1 MSKLK
6 PIGSEKLQGIEK
18 LQRMMQIATYKE
30 HLPNPIN
37 ETSSTDYRI
46 TLADGHTYEI
56 VKERLG
62 YIIKKQVN
70 ESTSDYIDHM
80 KNRKHFSSYSAAMRK
95 LNLMAGEINRV
106 NGVSEG
112 ISLFTEDKKYM
123 LKAPQPKMEAPTETP
138 SDLPPSPS
146 PSPSPEDA
154 MSTPP
159 SDEELPISPEGEESP
174 TDDMGDMGG
183 MGEEPSTDDMP
194 DMGEEPLEGGE
205 GEPVTFKSIQKLT
218 GKLAQKIRDYSG
230 EDELSSKDVKY
241 VINSIL
247 SSLDLNSLDEEDKE
261 EILTRFEGEEDSD
274 YGMDDMGSEDDEN
287 DELDFDSQEEVP
299 GQEEPKPEEMGE
311 GWMDEMEFKEEDY
324 VKSALDSIFK
334 ESTIEKVLKGYV
346 VVNENEKKFVKEK
359 KKEQKVISE
368 SKKVKYNREIERLS
382 LTETQ
387 AEVSKKIVNNFPY
400 ITFVGKTN
408 KGNLVFENKNK
419 QLKVSPQG
427 NIL

>member
-18 LQRMMQIATYKE
+18 LQRMMEIATYKE
-30 HLPNPIN
+30 HLPNLIN

-46 TLADGHTYEI
+46 TLADGNTYEI

-62 YIIKKQVN
+62 YIIKKQIN

-95 LNLMAGEINRV
+95 LNLMAGEINRL

-123 LKAPQPKMEAPTETP
+123 LKTPQPKVEAPTEAP
-138 SDLPPSPS
+138 SDLPPAPE
-146 PSPSPEDA
+146 PSPEDA
-154 MSTPP
+154 MPTPP
-159 SDEELPISPEGEESP
+159 SDEELPMSPEGEEPSMDGM
-174 TDDMGDMGG
+174 DDMGDEPSMDGMDD
-183 MGEEPSTDDMP
+183 MGEEPS
-194 DMGEEPLEGGE
+194 EGG
-205 GEPVTFKSIQKLT
+205 PVTFKSIQKLT

-247 SSLDLNSLDEEDKE
+247 SSLDLNLLDEEDKE
-261 EILTRFEGEEDSD
+261 EILTRFEAEEESD
-274 YGMDDMGSEDDEN
+274 YGMDDMGSSEDEM
-287 DELDFDSQEEVP
+287 SS
-299 GQEEPKPEEMGE
+299 EEPDMSSEEEPMPEPEGEMAE
-311 GWMDEMEFKEEDY
+311 GWMDESWMDEGEFNEANY
-324 VKSALDSIFK
+324 VETALNSIFK

-346 VVNENEKKFVKEK
+346 VINENEKKFVKEK
-359 KKEQKVISE
+359 KKEQQVISE
-368 SKKVKYNREIERLS
+368 SKKVRYSKEIERLS
-382 LTETQ
+382 LTEAQ
-387 AEVSKKIVNNFPY
+387 SEISKKIVNNFPF

-408 KGNLVFENKNK
+408 KGNLVFENKDK

>member
-6 PIGSEKLQGIEK
+6 PIGSEKLQGMDKI
-18 LQRMMQIATYKE
+18 QRIMEIARYNE
-30 HLPNPIN
+30 NIPNSIN
-37 ETSSTDYRI
+37 ETSSVDYRV
-46 TLADGHTYEI
+46 TLADGNTYEI

-62 YIIKKQVN
+62 YIIKKQIN
-70 ESTSDYIDHM
+70 ESASDYIDHM

-106 NGVSEG
+106 NGISEG

-123 LKAPQPKMEAPTETP
+123 LKTPKPEMEAPTEAP
-138 SDLPPSPS
+138 SDLPPPA
-146 PSPSPEDA
+146 PSPEE
-154 MSTPP
+154 TPAPTEP
-159 SDEELPISPEGEESP
+159 SMDSDMGSVMGDDLPVAPEGDE
-174 TDDMGDMGG
+174 MGM
-183 MGEEPSTDDMP
+183 EEPSDME
-194 DMGEEPLEGGE
+194 DMGMEPSEGGE

-261 EILTRFEGEEDSD
+261 EILSRFEGEEESD
-274 YGMDDMGSEDDEN
+274 YGMEDMGSSEDEM
-287 DELDFDSQEEVP
+287 SS
-299 GQEEPKPEEMGE
+299 EEPDMSSEEEPMPEPEGEMAE
-311 GWMDEMEFKEEDY
+311 GWMDEMEFKEEDFITT
-324 VKSALDSIFK
+324 SLDKIFG
-334 ESTIEKVLKGYV
+334 ESTIEKVLKSYV
-346 VVNENEKKFVKEK
+346 VINENEKKFVKEK

-368 SKKVKYNREIERLS
+368 SRKIKYNKEIERLS
-382 LTETQ
+382 LTEAQ
-387 AEVSKKIVNNFPY
+387 AEISKKIVNNFPFV
-400 ITFVGKTN
+400 TFVGKTN
-408 KGNLVFENKNK
+408 KGNLVFENKDK

>member
-6 PIGSEKLQGIEK
+6 PIGSEKLQGMDKI
-18 LQRMMQIATYKE
+18 QRIMEIARYNE
-30 HLPNPIN
+30 NIPNSIN
-37 ETSSTDYRI
+37 ETSSVDYRV
-46 TLADGHTYEI
+46 TLADGNTYEI

-62 YIIKKQVN
+62 YIIKKQIN
-70 ESTSDYIDHM
+70 ESASDYIDHM

-106 NGVSEG
+106 NGISEG

-123 LKAPQPKMEAPTETP
+123 LKTPKPEMEAPTEAP
-138 SDLPPSPS
+138 SDLPPPA
-146 PSPSPEDA
+146 PSPEE
-154 MSTPP
+154 TPAPTEP
-159 SDEELPISPEGEESP
+159 SMGSDMGS
-174 TDDMGDMGG
+174 DMGDDLPVAPEGDEMG
-183 MGEEPSTDDMP
+183 MEEPSDME
-194 DMGEEPLEGGE
+194 DMGMEPSEGGE

-261 EILTRFEGEEDSD
+261 EILSRFEGEEESD
-274 YGMDDMGSEDDEN
+274 YGMEDMGSSEDEM
-287 DELDFDSQEEVP
+287 SS
-299 GQEEPKPEEMGE
+299 EEPDMSSEEEPMPEPEGEMAE
-311 GWMDEMEFKEEDY
+311 GWMDEMEFKEEDFITT
-324 VKSALDSIFK
+324 SLDKIFG
-334 ESTIEKVLKGYV
+334 ESTIEKVLKSYV
-346 VVNENEKKFVKEK
+346 VINENEKKFVKEK

-368 SKKVKYNREIERLS
+368 SRKIKYNKEIERLS
-382 LTETQ
+382 LTEAQ
-387 AEVSKKIVNNFPY
+387 AEISKKIVNNFPFV
-400 ITFVGKTN
+400 TFVGKTN
-408 KGNLVFENKNK
+408 KGNLVFENKDK

>member
-6 PIGSEKLQGIEK
+6 PIGSEKLQGIDK

-70 ESTSDYIDHM
+70 ESASDYIDPI

-106 NGVSEG
+106 NGIDEG

-123 LKAPQPKMEAPTETP
+123 LKTPQPKVEAPTEAP
-138 SDLPPSPS
+138 SDLPP
-146 PSPSPEDA
+146 PSPEPAPEDV
-154 MSTPP
+154 MPTPP
-159 SDEELPISPEGEESP
+159 SDEELPMAPE
-174 TDDMGDMGG
+174 
-183 MGEEPSTDDMP
+183 GEEPSTDDMP
-194 DMGEEPLEGGE
+194 DMGEEPSIDDMPDMGEEPSEGA
-205 GEPVTFKSIQKLT
+205 PVTFKSIQKLT

-230 EDELSSKDVKY
+230 EEELSSKDVKY

-261 EILTRFEGEEDSD
+261 EILTRFDSDEESD
-274 YGMDDMGSEDDEN
+274 YGMEDMGSSEEGDDIEI
-287 DELDFDSQEEVP
+287 DSEEEVSTE
-299 GQEEPKPEEMGE
+299 EEPTPEEMGE
-311 GWMDEMEFKEEDY
+311 GWMDEGEFNEDNY
-324 VKSALDSIFK
+324 TSKVLDTIFK

-346 VVNENEKKFVKEK
+346 VINENEKKFLKDK
-359 KKEQKVISE
+359 KKTQKTISE
-368 SKKVKYNREIERLS
+368 SRKIKYSKEIERLS
-382 LTETQ
+382 LTEEQ
-387 AEVSKKIVNNFPY
+387 KEISNRIVENFPF

-408 KGNLVFENKNK
+408 KGNLVFENNNK
-419 QLKVSPQG
+419 QLKVSPKG

>member
-18 LQRMMQIATYKE
+18 LQRIMEIARYKE
-30 HLPNPIN
+30 TIPNSIN
-37 ETSSTDYRI
+37 ETSSIDYRI
-46 TLADGHTYEI
+46 TLADGNRYSI
-56 VKERLG
+56 VKEKLG
-62 YIIKKQVN
+62 YIIKKDIN
-70 ESTSDYIDHM
+70 ESTSEYIDPI

-106 NGVSEG
+106 NGISEG

-123 LKAPQPKMEAPTETP
+123 LKTPQPKVEAPTEAP
-138 SDLPPSPS
+138 SDLPPPAPS
-146 PSPSPEDA
+146 PAPSPAPAPEDSSLD
-154 MSTPP
+154 MEPS
-159 SDEELPISPEGEESP
+159 SDEMPTSPEGEEMD
-174 TDDMGDMGG
+174 TDMDDMSDMGNMDD
-183 MGEEPSTDDMP
+183 MGEEPS
-194 DMGEEPLEGGE
+194 EG

-261 EILTRFEGEEDSD
+261 EILTRFDGEEESD
-274 YGMDDMGSEDDEN
+274 YGMEDMGSEDEESD
-287 DELDFDSQEEVP
+287 DFDMDSEEETSDE
-299 GQEEPKPEEMGE
+299 EEPKLEEMGE
-311 GWMDEMEFKEEDY
+311 ADY
-324 VKSALDSIFK
+324 LDGMFSKVFG
-334 ESTIEKVLKGYV
+334 ESQVDKILKKYV
-346 VVNENEKKFVKEK
+346 VVNENEKKFIKQKQITK
-359 KKEQKVISE
+359 KQISE
-368 SKKVKYNREIERLS
+368 SKIKTYSKEIDRLGV
-382 LTETQ
+382 TNPQKEI
-387 AEVSKKIVNNFPY
+387 SKRIVENFPL

-408 KGNLVFENKNK
+408 KGNLVFENNNK

>member
-1 MSKLK
+1 MSKIK

-18 LQRMMQIATYKE
+18 LQRIMEIARYKE
-30 HLPNPIN
+30 AIPNSIN
-37 ETSSTDYRI
+37 ETSSIDYRI
-46 TLADGHTYEI
+46 TLADGNTYEI

-62 YIIKKQVN
+62 YIIKKQIN
-70 ESTSDYIDHM
+70 ESTSEYIDPM

-95 LNLMAGEINRV
+95 LNLMAGELNRV
-106 NGVSEG
+106 NGISEG

-123 LKAPQPKMEAPTETP
+123 LKTPQPKMEAPTEAP
-138 SDLPPSPS
+138 SDLPPPS
-146 PSPSPEDA
+146 PEPAPAPAPEDA
-154 MSTPP
+154 MPTPP
-159 SDEELPISPEGEESP
+159 SDEELPMSPEGEEM
-174 TDDMGDMGG
+174 DMDMDL
-183 MGEEPSTDDMP
+183 PDME
-194 DMGEEPLEGGE
+194 DMGEEPIEGGE

-261 EILTRFEGEEDSD
+261 EILTRFEGEEESD
-274 YGMDDMGSEDDEN
+274 YGMEDMGSEEDEI
-287 DELDFDSQEEVP
+287 DVDIDTE
-299 GQEEPKPEEMGE
+299 EEPIAEPEGEMAE
-311 GWMDEMEFKEEDY
+311 GFMDEMEFKEEDY
-324 VKSALDSIFK
+324 VNSALDSIFS

-346 VVNENEKKFVKEK
+346 VINENEKKFVNNK
-359 KKEQKVISE
+359 KKELKVILE
-368 SKKVKYNREIERLS
+368 SKKVRYSKEIERLS
-382 LTETQ
+382 LTEAQ
-387 AEVSKKIVNNFPY
+387 AEISKKIVNNFPF

-408 KGNLVFENKNK
+408 KGNLVFENKDK

>member
-1 MSKLK
+1 MSKIK

-18 LQRMMQIATYKE
+18 LQRIMEIARYKE
-30 HLPNPIN
+30 AIPNSIN
-37 ETSSTDYRI
+37 ETSSIDYRI
-46 TLADGHTYEI
+46 TLADGNTYEI

-62 YIIKKQVN
+62 YIIKKQIN
-70 ESTSDYIDHM
+70 ESTSDYIDVI

-95 LNLMAGEINRV
+95 LNLMAGELNRV
-106 NGVSEG
+106 NGISEG

-123 LKAPQPKMEAPTETP
+123 LKAPQPKMEAPTEEP
-138 SDLPPSPS
+138 SDLPPPS
-146 PSPSPEDA
+146 PEPAPAPAPEDA
-154 MSTPP
+154 MPTPP
-159 SDEELPISPEGEESP
+159 SDEELPMSPEGEEP
-174 TDDMGDMGG
+174 EMDLPDMEDMGG
-183 MGEEPSTDDMP
+183 EPS
-194 DMGEEPLEGGE
+194 EGGE

-261 EILTRFEGEEDSD
+261 EILTRFDGEEESD
-274 YGMDDMGSEDDEN
+274 YGMEDMGSEEDEI
-287 DELDFDSQEEVP
+287 DVDIDTE
-299 GQEEPKPEEMGE
+299 EEPIAEPEGEMAE
-311 GWMDEMEFKEEDY
+311 GWMDEMEFKEEDF
-324 VKSALDSIFK
+324 VDASLNQIFG
-334 ESTIEKVLKGYV
+334 ESTIEKVLKSYV
-346 VVNENEKKFVKEK
+346 VINENEKKFIKEK
-359 KKEQKVISE
+359 KKEQQVISE
-368 SKKVKYNREIERLS
+368 SRKVRYSKEIERLS
-382 LTETQ
+382 LTEAQ
-387 AEVSKKIVNNFPY
+387 AEISKKIVNNFPF

>member
-1 MSKLK
+1 MSKIK

-106 NGVSEG
+106 NGISEG

-123 LKAPQPKMEAPTETP
+123 LKTPQPKVEAPTEAP
-138 SDLPPSPS
+138 SDLPPAPE
-146 PSPSPEDA
+146 PAPEDA
-154 MSTPP
+154 MPTPP
-159 SDEELPISPEGEESP
+159 SDEELPMSPEGEEPS
-174 TDDMGDMGG
+174 TDDMPD

-194 DMGEEPLEGGE
+194 DMGEEPSEGGE
-205 GEPVTFKSIQKLT
+205 GAPVTFKSIQKLT

-230 EDELSSKDVKY
+230 EEELSSKDVKY

-261 EILTRFEGEEDSD
+261 EILTRFDSEEESD
-274 YGMDDMGSEDDEN
+274 YGMEDMGSSEEGDDVEI
-287 DELDFDSQEEVP
+287 DSEEEVSTE
-299 GQEEPKPEEMGE
+299 EEPTPEEMGE
-311 GWMDEMEFKEEDY
+311 GWMDEGEFNEDNY
-324 VKSALDSIFK
+324 TSKVLDTIFK

-346 VVNENEKKFVKEK
+346 LINENEKKFLKDK
-359 KKEQKVISE
+359 KKTQKTISE
-368 SKKVKYNREIERLS
+368 SRKARYSKEIERLS
-382 LTETQ
+382 LTEEQ
-387 AEVSKKIVNNFPY
+387 KEISNRIVENFPF

-408 KGNLVFENKNK
+408 KGNLVFENNNK
-419 QLKVSPQG
+419 QLKVSPKG